1 MVNINN
7 LPFLRGKKIPKAFTT
22 DKITSWNY
30 CFSLPGRLHCNN
42 SARRLLASSSF
53 STFCS
58 KTNTCG
64 SLESLIFFLVSQF
77 FAIKNDN
84 PVSTS
89 THFRTDL
96 CQYTAWNIALAQFLQ
111 AGYQPHPHQPVSATL
126 CKYLMHDFSYY
137 FYWVFFSLLF
147 IIITYSYFLSQHLWN
162 LNYVKLE
169 ACNS

>member
-7 LPFLRGKKIPKAFTT
+7 LSFLQGKKIPKPFTT

-42 SARRLLASSSF
+42 SARRPLASSSF

-64 SLESLIFFLVSQF
+64 SLESLIFFLLSQF

-89 THFRTDL
+89 THFKTDL
-96 CQYTAWNIALAQFLQ
+96 CQYTAWNIALVQFLQ
-111 AGYQPHPHQPVSATL
+111 AGYQTLPYLPLSATL
-126 CKYLMHDFSYY
+126 CKYLSCNFSSC
-137 FYWVFFSLLF
+137 FLGFFFLLF
-147 IIITYSYFLSQHLWN
+147 LLITYFSPSIIGI
-162 LNYVKLE
+162 
-169 ACNS
+169 

>member
-1 MVNINN
+1 MLITC
-7 LPFLRGKKIPKAFTT
+7 PSCKEKKYPNPKPFTT

-64 SLESLIFFLVSQF
+64 SLESLIFFPLSQF

-89 THFRTDL
+89 THFKTDL
-96 CQYTAWNIALAQFLQ
+96 CQYTAWNTALVQLLQ
-111 AGYQPHPHQPVSATL
+111 VGYQHFPLHRVRTL
-126 CKYLMHDFSYY
+126 CKYLLCDFSSY
-137 FYWVFFSLLF
+137 FYWVFSLIISYCYFFLFFS
-147 IIITYSYFLSQHLWN
+147 
-162 LNYVKLE
+162 
-169 ACNS
+169 

>member
-1 MVNINN
+1 MVNIN
-7 LPFLRGKKIPKAFTT
+7 LSFLQGKIYPNPKPFTT

-64 SLESLIFFLVSQF
+64 SLESLIFFLLSQF
-77 FAIKNDN
+77 LAIKNDN

-89 THFRTDL
+89 THFKTDL
-96 CQYTAWNIALAQFLQ
+96 CQHIVWNIALVQFLQ
-111 AGYQPHPHQPVSATL
+111 VGYQPFPHQPVLGTL
-126 CKYLMHDFSYY
+126 CKYLLCDFSSC
-137 FYWVFFSLLF
+137 FYWGFPLLF
-147 IIITYSYFLSQHLWN
+147 LTVSYFSP
-162 LNYVKLE
+162 
-169 ACNS
+169 SIFGI